1 MLIKRFGPYFGFL
14 KPVRLQ
20 FIVGLLAGVAAA
32 VASGAGLPFVIE
44 YIVPLVTQEDAPQG
58 LALLAALSTVP
69 LIFSVRA
76 IGSYVN
82 AYFMAYAGMHV
93 LEELRAKVF
102 RKLQELPLAF
112 FQKNPAG
119 DLMSRVMVDTQQLQT
134 ALVSVVNSLI
144 KEPVTLVA
152 AISTLIFL
160 SVKHENSIF
169 MLIALA
175 SAPGCVLPI
184 KLIGKKLVKKA
195 RIAQDQAGEV
205 NSVISENISAIR
217 EVRAYNLENRESSRF
232 REACHTFFKAS
243 LKTVKYN
250 KALTPLI
257 ELVTAFA
264 VVLTLYVAVAQN
276 IQPEA
281 IAAILTAL
289 YMCYEPIKKLGAV
302 SNTLR
307 VAEAS
312 LDRLEFV
319 LDAEDTVPEAIDPI
333 SMNNVRGQIEFS
345 DVSFYYKQEEPALDS
360 VDALIAAGE
369 VVALVGPSG
378 AGKSTF
384 ANLVLRFYDATNGR
398 IQVDG
403 TDIKQIAKAD
413 IRNNVSLVSQEAVLF
428 ADTIANNIRI
438 GKSDATLEEVKAAA
452 KLAHAHSFI
461 EAFEDGYDSILSER
475 GSSLSGGQRQRISI
489 ARAFLKNAPIIILDE
504 PTSALDAE
512 SEHQIQLALE
522 DLSKGRT
529 VLIIAHRFS
538 TIQHADRILVFEAGR
553 IIASGT
559 HAELYPRNDL
569 YRDLYDKQSK
579 TVLGNEN

>member
-160 SVKHENSIF
+160 SIKHENSIF

-217 EVRAYNLENRESSRF
+217 EVRAYNLENREISRF

-319 LDAEDTVPEAIDPI
+319 LDAEDTVPEAIDPV

-360 VDALIAAGE
+360 VNALIAAGE

-384 ANLVLRFYDATNGR
+384 ANLVLRFYDATNGT
-398 IQVDG
+398 IQVDR

-438 GKSDATLEEVKAAA
+438 GKPDATLEEVKAAA